1 MFIDYVFKVGN
12 KMKKVYLSSLIAAL
26 LVGCASSSEPINS
39 SITLSAT
46 PTTYMQP
53 SANTLLLMTKL
64 DPTKAPSQNFDLTKW
79 KINIPMEQGSSGKVM
94 EISAKKLGSTTNPYS
109 HPDWFYTDKTT
120 GAMVFATPNK
130 AMTTPNSKNARSEL
144 RAMLATSYDAPNNNF
159 ALTAN
164 PDASSYG
171 AIGGELSATVSVD
184 WVSTSGNDQK
194 NSAFSTVIGQ
204 IHGSTNEPLKI
215 VYRKLPGHEYGSLYW
230 RYEINATGDNY
241 DKRKDFYHNVL
252 GAYDLRTGSADP
264 IEGIKL
270 GEVFSYDVNV
280 KNNIMNLTFKKNIG
294 ETNEVVKTFAI
305 DLAKGH
311 YKGNE
316 YDEGYANDWMYFKA
330 GNYNQCN
337 VGSSEC
343 TNNGI
348 TAGDYAKVSFYELT
362 LDQ

>member
-1 MFIDYVFKVGN
+1 
-12 KMKKVYLSSLIAAL
+12 MKKIYLSSLITVL
-26 LVGCASSSEPINS
+26 LAGCATSSDVVSNEKIVLPLIE
-39 SITLSAT
+39 
-46 PTTYMQP
+46 PTT
-53 SANTLLLMTKL
+53 NTIALIAKL
-64 DPTKAPSQNFDLTKW
+64 DPTKAPAQNFDLTKW
-79 KINIPMEQGSSGKVM
+79 KINIPMEDDKPGRAGKVM
-94 EISAKKLGSTTNPYS
+94 EISAQELSNQQTPYS
-109 HPDWFYTDKTT
+109 HPDWFYTDKRT

-144 RAMLATSYDAPNNNF
+144 RAMLATSYDDPKNNF
-159 ALTAN
+159 ALSVN
-164 PDASSYG
+164 PKAETYG
-171 AIGGELSATVSVD
+171 SIGGELSATLSVD
-184 WVSTSGNDQK
+184 WVSTSGNDKK

-204 IHGSTNEPLKI
+204 IHASTNEPLKI

-252 GAYDLRTGSADP
+252 GAHDLRTGSADP

-280 KNNIMNLTFKKNIG
+280 ENSIMHLTFKKNIG
-294 ETNEVVKTFAI
+294 EANEVVKTYAV
-305 DLAKGH
+305 DLSKGQ

-348 TAGDYAKVSFYELT
+348 EAGDYAQVSFYELN
-362 LDQ
+362 LNQ